1 MNIISKLPNVK
12 ESVFARMTAL
22 ANRHQATNLAQGFP
36 DFNPPKEL
44 IENLYNAASSNFN
57 QYAPMPGVLSLRNS
71 ICERLLDRYHFKAN
85 PDSDIVITAGATQ
98 ALFTVISAF
107 ISKNDKVLIIE
118 PAYDSYVPAVISN
131 GGEPV
136 FISLKSPDFKFP
148 LQELKDSIE
157 RHSIKMILINNPHN
171 PCGCVLSKIE
181 MESLRTILAEFQG
194 IIVWDEVY
202 DYLVYDDLQHQSALL
217 FEDLMTKSVVIYSM
231 GKTLHNTG
239 WKVGYTVSSPEIA
252 KEIKK
257 LHQFTVFSVNTPA
270 QQAIAEFMSAH
281 PRFFNDLPKFYQD
294 KRDFFLKCMEGL
306 ALHFHIP
313 QGSYFAL
320 ADFKSWFQG
329 DDEEAAIKLVT
340 ECGVAAIPL
349 SPFYHD
355 CYDPGM
361 LRFCFA
367 KKEETILQA
376 AEKLQG
382 KLISKL

>member
-1 MNIISKLPNVK
+1 MNIVSKLPDVK

-22 ANRHQATNLAQGFP
+22 ANQHQAINLAQGFP

-57 QYAPMPGVLSLRNS
+57 QYAPMPGVLNLRNE
-71 ICERLLDRYHFKAN
+71 ICNRLLNRYHFKAN
-85 PDSDIVITAGATQ
+85 PETDIVVTAGATQ
-98 ALFTVISAF
+98 ALFTIISAF
-107 ISKNDKVLIIE
+107 ISKNDKVLIVE

-131 GGEPV
+131 GGEPIY
-136 FISLKSPDFKFP
+136 ISLKSPDFKFP
-148 LQELKDSIE
+148 LEELKNMLE
-157 RHSIKMILINNPHN
+157 RHTIKMIMINNPHN
-171 PCGCVLSKIE
+171 PCGSILSKEE
-181 MESLRTILAEFQG
+181 MESLRSILSDYQG

-202 DYLVYDDLQHQSALL
+202 DYLVFDDLLHQSALL
-217 FEDLMTKSVVIYSM
+217 YEDLMKKSVVVYSM

-239 WKVGYTVSSPEIA
+239 WKVGYTVSNADIA

-270 QQAIAEFMSAH
+270 QQAIAEFMSVN
-281 PRFFNDLPKFYQD
+281 PTFFNELPKFYQD

-306 ALHFHIP
+306 PLNFYTP

-329 DDEEAAIKLVT
+329 NDEEAAVKLVSK
-340 ECGVAAIPL
+340 CGVAAIPL

-355 CYDPGM
+355 SYDPGM

-367 KKEETILQA
+367 KKEDTILRA
-376 AEKLQG
+376 AEKLHQ
-382 KLISKL
+382 LL